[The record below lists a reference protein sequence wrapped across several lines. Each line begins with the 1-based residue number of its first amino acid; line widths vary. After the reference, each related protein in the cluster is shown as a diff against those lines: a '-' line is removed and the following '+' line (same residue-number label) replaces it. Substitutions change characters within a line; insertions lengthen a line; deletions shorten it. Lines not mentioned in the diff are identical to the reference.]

1 MPGRLFNLKSGNMT
15 KAHFKHLPHY
25 LPLLGIF
32 GAGALAFFLFSYD
45 RQFQVGVA
53 ISVAAAHLT
62 WGVVHH
68 IAHRDFSPEVVLEYL
83 AVSILGLAAI
93 LSVILHG

>member
-1 MPGRLFNLKSGNMT
+1 MDKRHL
-15 KAHFKHLPHY
+15 KHLPHF

-32 GAGALAFFLFSYD
+32 GAGVLAFWIFSYD
-45 RQFQVGVA
+45 KQFQVGVA

-68 IAHRDFSPEVVLEYL
+68 MVHRDITPGIVLEYL
-83 AVSILGLAAI
+83 AISALGLAAI
-93 LSVILHG
+93 LSVILHT